1 MICHLVKVEGKLGRS
16 TVICLDANT
25 ENKFRQIDHRSIEF
39 IIFKNVKYVLKKGGK
54 KEAKNDDEEE
64 KKKDGPKWD
73 VKSLGVG
80 NWFSGTNYY

>member
-1 MICHLVKVEGKLGRS
+1 
-16 TVICLDANT
+16 
-25 ENKFRQIDHRSIEF
+25 
-39 IIFKNVKYVLKKGGK
+39 LKKGGK